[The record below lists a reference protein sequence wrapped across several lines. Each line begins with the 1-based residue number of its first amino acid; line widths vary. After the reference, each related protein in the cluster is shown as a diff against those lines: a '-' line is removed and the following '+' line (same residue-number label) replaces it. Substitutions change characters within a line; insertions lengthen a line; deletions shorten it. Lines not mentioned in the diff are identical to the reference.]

1 MCEAVGHAKR
11 YYGGQT
17 KSHKCQFGGTS
28 DRTRILIYCSQH
40 IEHFLELMPVVEKP
54 EIVEAKERK
63 LKSLG
68 KKYLVNVFS
77 DVLLLKKTPFKKEK
91 GYGLTDFVFQRTFY
105 GFSKLKMKKLFQRKL
120 FILKAKGYY

>member
-1 MCEAVGHAKR
+1 MIFLFFSNILGCELCTVCEAVGHAKR

-17 KSHKCQFGGTS
+17 KSHKCQFGDTS
-28 DRTRILIYCSQH
+28 YRTRILIYCSQH

-105 GFSKLKMKKLFQRKL
+105 GFSN
-120 FILKAKGYY
+120 